1 MKAVPGIT
9 GKSIESVL
17 PENRAHASSLDIFF
31 DRLDQEE
38 VVLHKGTSFSLLHH
52 RRNKGG
58 DKFRNSDSLKNL
70 FCPIHQSRWLLY

>member
-1 MKAVPGIT
+1 MKAVLGIT
-9 GKSIESVL
+9 RNSIELVL
-17 PENRAHASSLDIFF
+17 PENCAHASSLDIFF

-58 DKFRNSDSLKNL
+58 NKSRNIDSLKNL